1 MQTPD
6 PDVPSL
12 TAHQLLAAE
21 IMRDLDA
28 IAARIPYLES
38 PHPSKAAFVR
48 SHGNVPIPFLRT
60 ATATVEQ
67 TPELERVTKLT
78 PELGHD
84 TLQYVDAFR
93 PVIDH
98 YFAIGRRLKFTV
110 ASRRAHLA
118 FLSLQVY
125 TIAQGLARDGRSP
138 NIAAH
143 VANLRRDLGPRG
155 RPRKK
160 RP

>member
-84 TLQYVDAFR
+84 TLQFVDAFR
-93 PVIDH
+93 AVIDH
-98 YFAIGRRLKFTV
+98 FFAIGRRLKFTV

-118 FLSLQVY
+118 FLSLQIY
-125 TIAQGLARDGRSP
+125 TITQGLARDGRNP
-138 NIAAH
+138 GIAAH

-155 RPRKK
+155 RPRKN